1 MSNAIFPTYPGLDM
15 EVVKEIEFNT
25 IIQASKTGKELR
37 VAQRAYPMYRLG
49 LKFNFLRD
57 TTTYP
62 ELRSL
67 GGFYMSRTGPAD
79 SFLITDTDDASVTDQ
94 LLGTGNGTQVDFQA
108 LRTFGTFVEPVF
120 NINAITNVKV
130 NGSITAAYTLQPNG
144 VIRMNVAPTAGQT
157 VTWTGSYYFR
167 ARFVEDRLNLK
178 KFLNQVWSG
187 QSVPLIANLQDKIA

>member
-1 MSNAIFPTYPGLDM
+1 MSNAIFPTFPGLDI

-25 IIQASKTGKELR
+25 MVQASKTGKELR
-37 VAQRAYPMYRLG
+37 VAQRAYPMYRIG

-57 TTTYP
+57 STTYP

-79 SFLITDTDDASVTDQ
+79 SFLFTEPDDASVTDQ
-94 LLGTGNGTQVDFQA
+94 LLGTGNGTQTDFQA

-120 NINAITNVKV
+120 NINTITNVKV
-130 NGSITAAYTLQPNG
+130 NGSVTAAYTLQPNG
-144 VIRMNVAPTAGQT
+144 VIRLNVAAPAGQS

-167 ARFVEDRLNLK
+167 VRFVEDRLNLK
-178 KFLNQVWSG
+178 KFLDKVWSG
-187 QSVPLIANLQDKIA
+187 QSVPLLGNLQDKLA